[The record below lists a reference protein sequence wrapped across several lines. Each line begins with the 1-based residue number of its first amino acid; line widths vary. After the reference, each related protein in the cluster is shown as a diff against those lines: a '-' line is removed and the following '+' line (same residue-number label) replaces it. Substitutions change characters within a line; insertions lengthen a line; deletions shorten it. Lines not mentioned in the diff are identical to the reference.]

1 MSFWKNLTILQREN
15 AVESH
20 ANVQEPEGTEEL
32 SDFLGLRAVQ
42 ESEAAKDILEMR
54 VDLEREALLV

>member
-1 MSFWKNLTILQREN
+1 MLSIMFSHIFHTFAMHRTILQREN

-32 SDFLGLRAVQ
+32 SDFQGLRYQ
-42 ESEAAKDILEMR
+42 MIF
-54 VDLEREALLV
+54 